1 MTIFTTLQINS
12 SDKANEKRNMG
23 PILLVSSFKYQ
34 NSLKI
39 FAKVNFSLNIIPLL
53 IFLEKDIF
61 FFSSK

>member
-1 MTIFTTLQINS
+1 MTIFITLQINS
-12 SDKANEKRNMG
+12 SDKANEKYNMG

>member
-12 SDKANEKRNMG
+12 SDKANEKCNMG